1 MSLTKKEWTPDEA
14 EKWTK
19 EDTIAVILSPLVYI
33 MLMIGTALSML
44 LITAGFVILAVGIL
58 TLIVMVRAINPKL
71 TVVSRDYEEKQ
82 KQYLE
87 ELEKKIKWED

>member
-1 MSLTKKEWTPDEA
+1 MSITKKEWTPDEA

>member
-19 EDTIAVILSPLVYI
+19 EDSIAVLLSPIVYI

-58 TLIVMVRAINPKL
+58 MLIVMVRAINPKL

>member
-19 EDTIAVILSPLVYI
+19 EDSIAVLLSPIVYI

>member
-19 EDTIAVILSPLVYI
+19 EDSIAVLLSPIVYI

-71 TVVSRDYEEKQ
+71 TVVSREYEEKQ